1 MPMAPDAIA
10 ARPCGICGLIE
21 RAAAR
26 FDDFIAELPR
36 SWLILGDAQFYRG
49 YTVLLAKRHVHE
61 IHLMPR
67 GEAHEILDELLAVG
81 KALSAV
87 VHPQKLNYECLG
99 NQEPHVHWHV
109 LPRSADD
116 PMRLAPVWNRPESER
131 KRALPDN
138 DRRAL
143 IASLRTELA
152 RLIPAGRF
160 A

>member
-1 MPMAPDAIA
+1 MAPNPND

-21 RAAAR
+21 RATAR

-49 YTVLLAKRHVHE
+49 YAVLLAKRHVHE

-67 GEAHEILDELLAVG
+67 GEAHELLDELLAVG

-87 VHPQKLNYECLG
+87 VNPQKLNYECLG
-99 NQEPHVHWHV
+99 NQEPHVHLHV
-109 LPRSADD
+109 FPRSSDD
-116 PMRLAPVWNRPESER
+116 PMRLAPVWLRPEPER
-131 KRALPDN
+131 KRALTDD
-138 DRRAL
+138 DRRTL

-160 A
+160 N

>member
-1 MPMAPDAIA
+1 MPSDAMDP
-10 ARPCGICGLIE
+10 RSCGICGLIE

-49 YTVLLAKRHVHE
+49 YTVLLAKRHLNE

-67 GEAHEILDELLAVG
+67 GEAHELLDELLAVG
-81 KALSAV
+81 KALSAI
-87 VHPQKLNYECLG
+87 VHPHKLNYECLG

-109 LPRSADD
+109 FPRSAED
-116 PMRLAPVWNRPESER
+116 PMRLAPVWLRPESER
-131 KRALPDN
+131 KLTLPAD
-138 DRRAL
+138 DRRTL
-143 IASLRTELA
+143 IASLRAELA

-160 A
+160 N